1 MSSSKSHDSLARP
14 TRREFLATTAAAGV
28 VFAAKPAAALAAEP
42 APLQTAASGAMQ
54 ADAASSMAGPASGGF
69 TRGVGVYPG
78 QPAAYCG
85 PQLVSAPAGTR
96 NLALF
101 KPAYHSSS
109 YDYNLTAQCVTDG
122 ITATEL
128 PMWFSCTS
136 GERLLPKPEREILID
151 HHPANTLS
159 MSGLHHMIELA
170 IGGGTTLPEVDRVEL
185 FVMVPQD
192 IPAASL
198 RFAISTSQDGYTWQA
213 QGTVSG
219 GAPGDL
225 SIYPPDLVAYHQILL
240 PNIVFAAPA
249 RPRRYRV
256 EMTATGEAKRYGAN
270 LLWQLGQV
278 ALYRG
283 AQRVEIGGPYHFTS
297 AWKSAGLDEEWV
309 YVDLLDACEI
319 ESVKLH
325 WIAAALQGKVQVSSD
340 ASTWRDAAMLQGTTP
355 VEEIRFAATER
366 ARYVRVLM
374 TQPATEHG
382 YILSE
387 VEVFGRGGRV
397 PAMGEAPAAVLGPS
411 GSLSGAVWRLQ
422 RDSLVQAEGAAL
434 SKAGFHDAEWLP
446 ATVPGT
452 TLTSYLNAGAV
463 PDPNFGENQ
472 LYISDSYFYADFW
485 YRAEF
490 PTPQT
495 SQPRTML
502 CLDGIN
508 WKAEVFLNGEPLGR
522 VDGAFFRGVFDVT
535 GKLKPSGQQ
544 NALAILVHKN
554 ATPGTVHQKTY
565 ESPSPNGGALGHD
578 NPTFHAS
585 VGWDWIPTIRGRNTG
600 IWNDVRLAHAA
611 DVTVEDPL
619 VTTKLNEDRSVAD
632 VSITVVVSNRS
643 GRPVS
648 GKVMGSLGDAKFSAP
663 CTVAANSEQAVT
675 ITSDGNPALRMKN
688 PRLWWPNG
696 YGEPYLHEASV
707 YFAPQSGMASESV
720 SFLAGLREI
729 TTTETNSRL
738 KIFVNGRRLI
748 AKGGNW
754 GFSESMLRYR
764 AREYDAALRYHR
776 EMNFNLVRNWVGQIG
791 EDAFYEAC
799 DRHGILVWQDFWLA
813 NPWDGPI
820 PDDNAMFLANGR
832 DLVKRIRRHA
842 CIGIYCGRN
851 EGDPPPVLEAG
862 IRKLLAELHPEMHYI
877 PSSADHVVS
886 GHGPYRTL
894 SAIEYFS
901 NPDNMLHSE
910 IGAPNIPSLES
921 VRAMMPEQALWPQGL
936 DYGLHDFTLQ
946 GAQGAQTLLA
956 LIANEY
962 GGATNAAD
970 WIELAQFLNY
980 DTYRAM
986 FEAQSRDR
994 MGVLLWMS
1002 HPCWPS
1008 FVWQTYDYYFDCT
1021 AAYFACRK
1029 ACEPIH
1035 IQWNPLSD
1043 SVEVVNYSAG
1053 DQAGVQAMAEL
1064 LNPDGKSVW
1073 KKQAPVNAPEDSTSV
1088 ALKMQ
1093 YPEGLAP
1100 FHLLR
1105 LTLTRG
1111 DAVLSTNTYLR
1122 GKDAGNL
1129 REIRRLPKA
1138 RLQVKTQQERRGE
1151 AWHLSTT
1158 VTNTSTVPSL
1168 LTRLQVVGTQ
1178 DRKRMLPAIF
1188 DDNYFVLMPNETR
1201 TIMTELRH
1209 EDTRGQQ
1216 PEIAVTGFNAN
1227 AG

>member
-1 MSSSKSHDSLARP
+1 M
-14 TRREFLATTAAAGV
+14 
-28 VFAAKPAAALAAEP
+28 
-42 APLQTAASGAMQ
+42 
-54 ADAASSMAGPASGGF
+54 
-69 TRGVGVYPG
+69 
-78 QPAAYCG
+78 
-85 PQLVSAPAGTR
+85 
-96 NLALF
+96 
-101 KPAYHSSS
+101 
-109 YDYNLTAQCVTDG
+109 
-122 ITATEL
+122 
-128 PMWFSCTS
+128 
-136 GERLLPKPEREILID
+136 
-151 HHPANTLS
+151 
-159 MSGLHHMIELA
+159 
-170 IGGGTTLPEVDRVEL
+170 PEVDRVEL
-185 FVMVPQD
+185 FVVVPQGVAPGTLQFT
-192 IPAASL
+192 ISASE
-198 RFAISTSQDGYTWQA
+198 DGYTWRQ
-213 QGTVSG
+213 QGTTRGEAS
-219 GAPGDL
+219 ADASL
-225 SIYPPDLVAYHQILL
+225 YPPDLVQGNQLL
-240 PNIVFAAPA
+240 VPKISFAAPV

-256 EMTATGEAKRYGAN
+256 EMTATEPVAQYHGYQP
-270 LLWQLGQV
+270 WQLGQV
-278 ALYRG
+278 AFYRG
-283 AQRVEIGGPYHFTS
+283 AERVEIGGPYHFTS

-309 YVDLLDACEI
+309 YVDLLDTCEI

-325 WIAAALQGKVQVSSD
+325 WIAAALHGKVQLSND
-340 ASTWRDAAMLQGTTP
+340 AAAWRDAATVRGTMP
-355 VEEIRFAATER
+355 VEEIRLNAAER

-387 VEVFGRGGRV
+387 LEVMGRGGRV
-397 PAMGEAPAAVLGPS
+397 AANEPS
-411 GSLSGAVWRLQ
+411 AVAVGGSNFSLSHLPWRLQ
-422 RDSLVQAEGAAL
+422 RDSLVQADGPTL
-434 SKAGFHDAEWLP
+434 SKDGFADAAWLP

-452 TLTSYLNAGAV
+452 TLTAYLNAGAI

-485 YRAEF
+485 YRTEF
-490 PTPQT
+490 TVDPPHTG
-495 SQPRTML
+495 QPRTLL

-508 WKAEVFLNGEPLGR
+508 WKAEIFLNGESLGR
-522 VDGAFFRGVFDVT
+522 IDGAFFRGVFDVT
-535 GKLKPSGQQ
+535 GKLKPAGQK

-600 IWNDVRLAHAA
+600 IWNDVRLMSVAE
-611 DVTVEDPL
+611 VSVEDPL
-619 VTTKLNEDRSVAD
+619 VTTKLNGDRSVAE
-632 VSITVVVSNRS
+632 VTITAVVRNRS
-643 GRPVS
+643 DRSVS
-648 GKVMGSLGDAKFSAP
+648 GKVEGSLGDAKFTAP
-663 CTVAANSEQAVT
+663 CTVAANSEEVVT
-675 ITSDGNPALRMKN
+675 LTSATNPALRMRN

-696 YGEPYLHEASV
+696 YGEAYLHQATIR
-707 YFAPQSGMASESV
+707 FAPQSGTASEPV
-720 SFLAGLREI
+720 TFLAGLREM

-764 AREYDAALRYHR
+764 AREYDAAMRYHR

-820 PDDNAMFLANGR
+820 PDNNAMFLANGR

-851 EGDPPPVLEAG
+851 EGDPPPPLEAG
-862 IRKLLAELHPEMHYI
+862 IRKLLAELHPEIHYI

-921 VRAMMPEQALWPQGL
+921 VRAMMPERALWPQGL
-936 DYGLHDFTLQ
+936 EYGLHDFTLE

-956 LIANEY
+956 LIADTY

-1021 AAYFACRK
+1021 AAYFACKK

-1035 IQWNPLSD
+1035 IQWNQLTD
-1043 SVEVVNYSAG
+1043 AIEVVNYSAG
-1053 DQAGVQAMAEL
+1053 PQEALQATAEL
-1064 LNPDGKSVW
+1064 LNPDGASVW
-1073 KKQAPVNAPEDSTSV
+1073 KKEVPVHAPEDSTSK
-1088 ALKMQ
+1088 AIAMQ
-1093 YPEGLAP
+1093 FPDGLASV
-1100 FHLLR
+1100 HLLR

-1111 DAVLSTNTYLR
+1111 SAVLSSNTYLR
-1122 GKDAGNL
+1122 AKDSGNL
-1129 REIRRLPKA
+1129 RDVRRFAKA
-1138 RLQVKTQQERRGE
+1138 NLRVSTQAEQRGS
-1151 AWHLSTT
+1151 AWHLKTT
-1158 VTNTSTVPSL
+1158 LTNTSAVPSL
-1168 LTRLQVVGTQ
+1168 LTRLQVVGAQ
-1178 DRKRMLPAIF
+1178 DRQRMLPAIF

-1201 TIMTELRH
+1201 TIMTELKH

-1216 PEIAVTGFNAN
+1216 PAIAVTGFNAN
-1227 AG
+1227 VM